1 MSLRVHIVDIVPH
14 ECTSREQTQ
23 RMIELERLVSTYGGL
38 VIIKTIQ
45 KKDHPAYR
53 TYIGQG
59 KLDMIIEDMIATKSD
74 LLIVWNIL
82 KPAQIYNINEKI
94 RTHPTIK
101 DTDIKIEAR
110 DKVDLILKI
119 FDKHAQSTEAKLQIE
134 LAAIKHMWP
143 RIFGMGMEMSK
154 QWGWAS
160 GGAGAARWL
169 GETNTERM
177 RRHLKEKAYAIEL
190 KLKEY
195 AQMRSLHRARRKRMN
210 LPVFWIVGYTNA
222 GKSSL
227 MRAMC
232 KKEAYIADKLF
243 ATLWTEVGKI
253 YIESK
258 QSTSQEN
265 QFHYKKWQ
273 EALLIDTIW
282 FIRDLPPQLIKAFA
296 STLEDSIQSDILLHV
311 IDANDPD
318 RENKIQIVLDILS
331 HIKAHQTMI
340 YVFNKCD
347 QLSDQRKQELSDQ
360 YYGKHCIFVSAL
372 TGEGLTDLQDMM
384 ISLLPK

>member
-1 MSLRVHIVDIVPH
+1 MSLRVHIVDIIPYT
-14 ECTSREQTQ
+14 CTPREQSQ
-23 RMIELERLVSTYGGL
+23 RIMELERLVSTFGWL
-38 VIIKTIQ
+38 VIVQTIQ
-45 KKDHPAYR
+45 KKDRPAYR

-59 KLDMIIEDMIATKSD
+59 KLNMIIEDMIATKSD
-74 LLIVWNIL
+74 ILILWNII
-82 KPAQIYNINEKI
+82 KPSQIYNINEKI
-94 RTHPTIK
+94 RTHPAVVENN
-101 DTDIKIEAR
+101 IKIEAR

-119 FDKHAQSTEAKLQIE
+119 FDKHAESAEAKLQIE

-154 QWGWAS
+154 QGWSAS
-160 GGAGAARWL
+160 GGAWAWRWL

-195 AQMRSLHRARRKRMN
+195 IQMRALHRTRRKRMN
-210 LPVFWIVGYTNA
+210 LPVFGIVGYTNA

-232 KKEAYIADKLF
+232 KKEAYVADKLF
-243 ATLWTEVGKI
+243 ATLGTEVGKI
-253 YIESK
+253 YIEPIQK
-258 QSTSQEN
+258 DEN
-265 QFHYKKWQ
+265 GDFQYYRGQ

-296 STLEDSIQSDILLHV
+296 STLEDSVQSDILLHV

-318 RENKIQIVLDILS
+318 RENKIQIVLDILQY
-331 HIKAHQTMI
+331 IKANQKMI

-347 QLSDQRKQELSDQ
+347 QLDDIRRQELSDQ
-360 YYGKHCIFVSAL
+360 YYGEDCVFVSAL
-372 TGEGLTDLQDMM
+372 TGEGLPELQDMM
-384 ISLLPK
+384 MKAL